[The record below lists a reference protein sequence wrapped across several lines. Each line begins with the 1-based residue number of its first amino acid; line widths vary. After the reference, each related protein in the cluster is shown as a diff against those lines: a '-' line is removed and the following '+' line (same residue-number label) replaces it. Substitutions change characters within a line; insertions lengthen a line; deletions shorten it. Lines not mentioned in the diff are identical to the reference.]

1 MTEKILELLNEKNY
15 VKIKSIVKDLYPADL
30 ASLLE
35 TLSPRNITLLFRLLP
50 KELAAETFTFMDS
63 DTQMHLISGF
73 SDKELREIL
82 DEIFVDDTVDII
94 EEMPANVVS
103 RILKNTDAET
113 RKQINA
119 ILDYPTDSA
128 GSVMTTEYVYLH
140 KNMTTKEALD
150 WIRKVGVVKETIYTC
165 YITESRKLIGF
176 VTILDLVTA
185 DEDAT
190 IESIMDSNVKFV
202 YTHEDREDVAK
213 KFSKYDF
220 LAMPVVDNEERMVG
234 IITFD
239 DVLDVIAEEN
249 EEDFSKMAAMQP
261 IEDSY
266 FKTSVFT
273 HAKKR
278 IGWLLVLMLS
288 ATITG
293 NLLTKYEEAFQAIP
307 ILVSFIPMLMSTGG
321 NCGSQSSTT
330 VIRGLA
336 TGEIQF
342 KDFFKAVF
350 KEFRISLI
358 ISVILAVTNGLRIF
372 IFYKNLQLSI
382 VITLSIIGTVII
394 AEFIGCAL
402 PLIAKKVKLDPAIMA
417 TPLISTIVDTCNADL
432 FPICNNDFFRIKAL
446 IKKSGTVITVPLY

>member
-394 AEFIGCAL
+394 AEFIGCSL

-417 TPLISTIVDTCNADL
+417 TPLISTIVDTCSM
-432 FPICNNDFFRIKAL
+432 L
-446 IKKSGTVITVPLY
+446 IYFQFATMIFSELRH

>member
-1 MTEKILELLNEKNY
+1 MKEKILELLNEKNY
-15 VKIKSIVKDLYPADL
+15 IKIKSIVKDLYPADL

-82 DEIFVDDTVDII
+82 DEIYVDDTVDII
-94 EEMPANVVS
+94 EEMPANVVA
-103 RILKNTDAET
+103 RILKNTDSET

-140 KNMTTKEALD
+140 KNMTAKEALD
-150 WIRKVGVVKETIYTC
+150 WIRKVGVIKETIYTC
-165 YITESRKLIGF
+165 YITEARKLIGY

-185 DEDAT
+185 DEDAA
-190 IESIMDSNVKFV
+190 IESIMDSNVIFV

-293 NLLTKYEEAFQAIP
+293 SLLTKYEEAFQAIP

-358 ISVILAVTNGLRIF
+358 VSIILAVTNGLRIF
-372 IFYKNLQLSI
+372 IFYKNFQLSI

-417 TPLISTIVDTCNADL
+417 TPLISTIVDTCSM
-432 FPICNNDFFRIKAL
+432 L
-446 IKKSGTVITVPLY
+446 IYFQFATMIFSELKH

>member
-128 GSVMTTEYVYLH
+128 GSVMTAEYVYLH

-293 NLLTKYEEAFQAIP
+293 SLLTKYEEAFQAIP

-358 ISVILAVTNGLRIF
+358 VSVILAVTNGLRIF

-417 TPLISTIVDTCNADL
+417 TPLISTIVDTCSM
-432 FPICNNDFFRIKAL
+432 L
-446 IKKSGTVITVPLY
+446 IYFQFATMIFSELRH

>member
-190 IESIMDSNVKFV
+190 IESIMDSNEKFV

-417 TPLISTIVDTCNADL
+417 TPLISTIVDTCSM
-432 FPICNNDFFRIKAL
+432 L
-446 IKKSGTVITVPLY
+446 IYFQFATMIFSELRH

>member
-1 MTEKILELLNEKNY
+1 
-15 VKIKSIVKDLYPADL
+15 
-30 ASLLE
+30 
-35 TLSPRNITLLFRLLP
+35 
-50 KELAAETFTFMDS
+50 
-63 DTQMHLISGF
+63 
-73 SDKELREIL
+73 
-82 DEIFVDDTVDII
+82 
-94 EEMPANVVS
+94 
-103 RILKNTDAET
+103 
-113 RKQINA
+113 
-119 ILDYPTDSA
+119 
-128 GSVMTTEYVYLH
+128 
-140 KNMTTKEALD
+140 MTTKEALD

-417 TPLISTIVDTCNADL
+417 TPLISTIVDTCSM
-432 FPICNNDFFRIKAL
+432 L
-446 IKKSGTVITVPLY
+446 IYFQFATMIFSELRH

>member
-1 MTEKILELLNEKNY
+1 MTEKILELLNEKKY

-417 TPLISTIVDTCNADL
+417 TPLISTIVDTCSM
-432 FPICNNDFFRIKAL
+432 L
-446 IKKSGTVITVPLY
+446 IYFQFATMIFSELRH

>member
-15 VKIKSIVKDLYPADL
+15 IKIKSIVKDLYPADL

-417 TPLISTIVDTCNADL
+417 TPLISTIVDTCSM
-432 FPICNNDFFRIKAL
+432 L
-446 IKKSGTVITVPLY
+446 IYFQFATMIFSELRH

>member
-1 MTEKILELLNEKNY
+1 MTEKILELLHQKNY
-15 VKIKSIVKDLYPADL
+15 VKIKSTLKDLYPADL

-35 TLSPRNITLLFRLLP
+35 TLPPRDITLLFRLLP

-82 DEIFVDDTVDII
+82 DEIYVDDTVDII

-103 RILKNTDAET
+103 RILKNTDSET
-113 RKQINA
+113 RKQINE
-119 ILDYPTDSA
+119 ILDYPADSA

-140 KNMTTKEALD
+140 KTMTTKEALE

-165 YITESRKLIGF
+165 YVTEARKLIGF

-190 IESIMDSNVKFV
+190 IESIMDTNIIYV

-220 LAMPVVDNEERMVG
+220 LAMPVVDNEKRMVG

-278 IGWLLVLMLS
+278 IGWLLFLMLS

-293 NLLTKYEEAFQAIP
+293 TLLTKYEEAFQAIP

-330 VIRGLA
+330 IIRGLA

-342 KDFFKAVF
+342 KDVFKAAF
-350 KEFRISLI
+350 KELRISLI
-358 ISVILAVTNGLRIF
+358 VGLILSITNGLRIF
-372 IFYKNLQLSI
+372 FVYKDFRLAL
-382 VITLSIIGTVII
+382 VITLSIIGITII
-394 AEFIGCAL
+394 AELIGCLL
-402 PLIAKKVKLDPAIMA
+402 PLLAKKVRLDPAIMA
-417 TPLISTIVDTCNADL
+417 TPLISTIVDTCSM
-432 FPICNNDFFRIKAL
+432 L
-446 IKKSGTVITVPLY
+446 IYFQIATRVFSELHH

>member
-1 MTEKILELLNEKNY
+1 MKNEKNEKNY

-417 TPLISTIVDTCNADL
+417 TPLISTIVDTCSM
-432 FPICNNDFFRIKAL
+432 L
-446 IKKSGTVITVPLY
+446 IYFQFATMIFSELRH

>member
-150 WIRKVGVVKETIYTC
+150 WIRKVGVVEETIYTC

-417 TPLISTIVDTCNADL
+417 TPLISTIVDTCSM
-432 FPICNNDFFRIKAL
+432 L
-446 IKKSGTVITVPLY
+446 IYFQFATMIFSELRH

>member
-1 MTEKILELLNEKNY
+1 
-15 VKIKSIVKDLYPADL
+15 
-30 ASLLE
+30 
-35 TLSPRNITLLFRLLP
+35 
-50 KELAAETFTFMDS
+50 
-63 DTQMHLISGF
+63 MHLISGF

-417 TPLISTIVDTCNADL
+417 TPLISTIVDTCSM
-432 FPICNNDFFRIKAL
+432 L
-446 IKKSGTVITVPLY
+446 IYFQFATMIFSELRH

>member
-1 MTEKILELLNEKNY
+1 MTEILELLNEKNY

-417 TPLISTIVDTCNADL
+417 TPLISTIVDTCSM
-432 FPICNNDFFRIKAL
+432 L
-446 IKKSGTVITVPLY
+446 IYFQFATMIFSELRH

>member
-249 EEDFSKMAAMQP
+249 EEDFSKRAAMQP

-417 TPLISTIVDTCNADL
+417 TPLISTIVDTCSM
-432 FPICNNDFFRIKAL
+432 L
-446 IKKSGTVITVPLY
+446 IYFQFATMIFSELRH

>member
-50 KELAAETFTFMDS
+50 KEHAAETFTFMDS

-417 TPLISTIVDTCNADL
+417 TPLISTIVDTCSM
-432 FPICNNDFFRIKAL
+432 L
-446 IKKSGTVITVPLY
+446 IYFQFATMIFSELRH

>member
-220 LAMPVVDNEERMVG
+220 LAMPVVDNEKRMVG

-417 TPLISTIVDTCNADL
+417 TPLISTIVDTCSM
-432 FPICNNDFFRIKAL
+432 L
-446 IKKSGTVITVPLY
+446 IYFQFATMIFSELRH

>member
-1 MTEKILELLNEKNY
+1 MTEKILKLLEEKNY
-15 VKIKSIVKDLYPADL
+15 IKIKSIVRELYPADL
-30 ASLLE
+30 AALLE
-35 TLSPRNITLLFRLLP
+35 TLSPRNITLLFRILP

-63 DTQMHLISGF
+63 DTQMHLISCF

-82 DEIFVDDTVDII
+82 DEIYVDDTVDII
-94 EEMPANVVS
+94 EEMPANVVA
-103 RILKNTDAET
+103 RILKNTDSET

-119 ILDYPTDSA
+119 ILDYPADSA
-128 GSVMTTEYVYLH
+128 GSVMTTEYVYFH
-140 KNMTTKEALD
+140 KNMTTREALE

-165 YITESRKLIGF
+165 YVTESRKLMGT

-190 IESIMDSNVKFV
+190 IESIMDSNVIYAV
-202 YTHEDREDVAK
+202 THEDREEVAA

-220 LAMPVVDNEERMVG
+220 LSMPVVDNEQRMVG
-234 IITFD
+234 IITID
-239 DVLDVIAEEN
+239 DVIDVIAEEN
-249 EEDFSKMAAMQP
+249 EEDFSKMAAMSP

-273 HAKKR
+273 HARKR

-288 ATITG
+288 STITG
-293 NLLTKYEEAFQAIP
+293 TLLTQYEEAFQAIP
-307 ILVSFIPMLMSTGG
+307 LLVSFIPMLMSTGG

-330 VIRGLA
+330 IIRGLA
-336 TGEIQF
+336 TGEIAF
-342 KDFFKAVF
+342 KDFFKAMF

-358 ISVILAVTNGLRIF
+358 VSIILSLTNGLRIL
-372 IFYKNLQLSI
+372 IMYRNLQLSV

-394 AEFIGCAL
+394 AELIGCAL

-417 TPLISTIVDTCNADL
+417 TPLISTIVDTCSM
-432 FPICNNDFFRIKAL
+432 L
-446 IKKSGTVITVPLY
+446 IYFQIATAIFSELK

>member
-15 VKIKSIVKDLYPADL
+15 IKIKSIVKDLYPADL

-82 DEIFVDDTVDII
+82 DEIYVDDTVDII
-94 EEMPANVVS
+94 EEMPANVVA
-103 RILKNTDAET
+103 RILKNTDSET

-165 YITESRKLIGF
+165 YITESRKLIGY

-185 DEDAT
+185 DENAT
-190 IESIMDSNVKFV
+190 IENIMDSNVIFV

-293 NLLTKYEEAFQAIP
+293 SLLTKYEEAFQAIP

-358 ISVILAVTNGLRIF
+358 VSIILAVTNGLRIL
-372 IFYKNLQLSI
+372 IFYKNFQLSV

-417 TPLISTIVDTCNADL
+417 TPLISTIVDTCSM
-432 FPICNNDFFRIKAL
+432 L
-446 IKKSGTVITVPLY
+446 IYFQFATMIFAELKH

>member
-30 ASLLE
+30 SSLLE

-417 TPLISTIVDTCNADL
+417 TPLISTIVDTCSM
-432 FPICNNDFFRIKAL
+432 L
-446 IKKSGTVITVPLY
+446 IYFQFATMIFSELRH

>member
-15 VKIKSIVKDLYPADL
+15 IKIKSIVKDLYPADL

-82 DEIFVDDTVDII
+82 DEIYVDDTVDII
-94 EEMPANVVS
+94 EEMPANVVA
-103 RILKNTDAET
+103 RILKNTDSET

-140 KNMTTKEALD
+140 KNMTAKEALD
-150 WIRKVGVVKETIYTC
+150 WIRKVGVIKETIYTC
-165 YITESRKLIGF
+165 YITEARKLIGY

-185 DEDAT
+185 DEDAA
-190 IESIMDSNVKFV
+190 IESIMDSNVIFV

-293 NLLTKYEEAFQAIP
+293 SLLTKYEEAFQAIP

-358 ISVILAVTNGLRIF
+358 VSIILAVTNGLRIF
-372 IFYKNLQLSI
+372 IFYKNFQLSI

-417 TPLISTIVDTCNADL
+417 TPLISTIVDTCSM
-432 FPICNNDFFRIKAL
+432 L
-446 IKKSGTVITVPLY
+446 IYFQFATMIFSELKH

>member
-1 MTEKILELLNEKNY
+1 MTEKILELLHQKNY
-15 VKIKSIVKDLYPADL
+15 VKIKSTLKDLYPADL

-35 TLSPRNITLLFRLLP
+35 TLPPRDITLLFRLLP

-82 DEIFVDDTVDII
+82 DEIYVDDTVDII

-103 RILKNTDAET
+103 RILKNTDSET
-113 RKQINA
+113 RKQINE
-119 ILDYPTDSA
+119 ILDYPADSA

-140 KNMTTKEALD
+140 KTMTTKEALE

-165 YITESRKLIGF
+165 YVTEARKLIGF
-176 VTILDLVTA
+176 VTILDLVTV

-190 IESIMDSNVKFV
+190 IESIMDTNIIYV

-220 LAMPVVDNEERMVG
+220 LAMPVVDNEKRMVG

-278 IGWLLVLMLS
+278 IGWLLFLMLS

-293 NLLTKYEEAFQAIP
+293 ALLTKYEEAFQAIP

-330 VIRGLA
+330 IIRGLA

-342 KDFFKAVF
+342 KDVFKAAF
-350 KEFRISLI
+350 KELRISLI
-358 ISVILAVTNGLRIF
+358 VGLILSITNGLRIF
-372 IFYKNLQLSI
+372 FVYKDFRLAL
-382 VITLSIIGTVII
+382 VITLSIIGITII
-394 AEFIGCAL
+394 AELIGCLL
-402 PLIAKKVKLDPAIMA
+402 PLLAKKVRLDPAIMA
-417 TPLISTIVDTCNADL
+417 TPLISTIVDTCSM
-432 FPICNNDFFRIKAL
+432 L
-446 IKKSGTVITVPLY
+446 IYFQIATRVFSELHH

>member
-202 YTHEDREDVAK
+202 YTHEYREDVAK

-417 TPLISTIVDTCNADL
+417 TPLISTIVDTCSM
-432 FPICNNDFFRIKAL
+432 L
-446 IKKSGTVITVPLY
+446 IYFQFATMIFSELRH

>member
-1 MTEKILELLNEKNY
+1 MTEKILELLQKNY
-15 VKIKSIVKDLYPADL
+15 VKIKSTLKDLYPADL

-35 TLSPRNITLLFRLLP
+35 TLPPRDITLLFRLLP

-82 DEIFVDDTVDII
+82 DEIYVDDTVDII

-103 RILKNTDAET
+103 RILKNTDSET
-113 RKQINA
+113 RKQINE
-119 ILDYPTDSA
+119 ILDYPADSA

-140 KNMTTKEALD
+140 KTMTTKEALE

-165 YITESRKLIGF
+165 YVTEARKLIGF

-190 IESIMDSNVKFV
+190 IESIMDTNIIYV

-220 LAMPVVDNEERMVG
+220 LAMPVVDNEKRMVG

-278 IGWLLVLMLS
+278 IGWLLFLMLS

-293 NLLTKYEEAFQAIP
+293 TLLTKYEEAFQAIP

-330 VIRGLA
+330 IIRGLA

-342 KDFFKAVF
+342 KDVFKAAF
-350 KEFRISLI
+350 KELRISLI
-358 ISVILAVTNGLRIF
+358 VGLILSITNGLRIF
-372 IFYKNLQLSI
+372 FVYKDFRLAL
-382 VITLSIIGTVII
+382 VITLSIIGITII
-394 AEFIGCAL
+394 AELIGCLL
-402 PLIAKKVKLDPAIMA
+402 PLLAKKVRLDPAIMA
-417 TPLISTIVDTCNADL
+417 TPLISTIVDTCSM
-432 FPICNNDFFRIKAL
+432 L
-446 IKKSGTVITVPLY
+446 IYFQIATRVFSELHH

>member
-358 ISVILAVTNGLRIF
+358 ISVILSVTNGLRIF
-372 IFYKNLQLSI
+372 LFYKNLQLSI

-417 TPLISTIVDTCNADL
+417 TPLISTIVDTCSM
-432 FPICNNDFFRIKAL
+432 L
-446 IKKSGTVITVPLY
+446 IYFQFATMIFSELRH

>member
-1 MTEKILELLNEKNY
+1 MTEKILELLHQKNY
-15 VKIKSIVKDLYPADL
+15 VKIKSTLKDLYPADL

-35 TLSPRNITLLFRLLP
+35 TLPPRDITLLFRLLP

-82 DEIFVDDTVDII
+82 DEIYVDDTVDII

-103 RILKNTDAET
+103 RILKNTDSET
-113 RKQINA
+113 RKQINE
-119 ILDYPTDSA
+119 ILDYPADSA

-140 KNMTTKEALD
+140 KTMTTKEALE

-165 YITESRKLIGF
+165 YVTEARKLIGF

-190 IESIMDSNVKFV
+190 IESIMDTNIIYV

-220 LAMPVVDNEERMVG
+220 LAMPVVDNEKRMVG

-278 IGWLLVLMLS
+278 IGWLLFLMLS
-288 ATITG
+288 ATMTG
-293 NLLTKYEEAFQAIP
+293 ALLTKYEEAFQAIP

-330 VIRGLA
+330 IIRGLA

-342 KDFFKAVF
+342 KDVFKAAF
-350 KEFRISLI
+350 KELRISLI
-358 ISVILAVTNGLRIF
+358 VGLILSITNGLRIF
-372 IFYKNLQLSI
+372 FVYKDFRLAL
-382 VITLSIIGTVII
+382 VITLSIIGITII
-394 AEFIGCAL
+394 AELIGCLL
-402 PLIAKKVKLDPAIMA
+402 PLLAKKVRLDPAIMA
-417 TPLISTIVDTCNADL
+417 TPLISTIVDTCSM
-432 FPICNNDFFRIKAL
+432 L
-446 IKKSGTVITVPLY
+446 IYFQIATRVFSELHH

>member
-336 TGEIQF
+336 TGETQF

-417 TPLISTIVDTCNADL
+417 TPLISTIVDTCSM
-432 FPICNNDFFRIKAL
+432 L
-446 IKKSGTVITVPLY
+446 IYFQFATMIFSELRH

>member
-382 VITLSIIGTVII
+382 VITLSFLV
-394 AEFIGCAL
+394 L
-402 PLIAKKVKLDPAIMA
+402 
-417 TPLISTIVDTCNADL
+417 
-432 FPICNNDFFRIKAL
+432 
-446 IKKSGTVITVPLY
+446 

>member
-358 ISVILAVTNGLRIF
+358 VSVILAVTNGLRIF

-417 TPLISTIVDTCNADL
+417 TPLISTIVDTCSM
-432 FPICNNDFFRIKAL
+432 L
-446 IKKSGTVITVPLY
+446 IYFQFATMIFSELRH